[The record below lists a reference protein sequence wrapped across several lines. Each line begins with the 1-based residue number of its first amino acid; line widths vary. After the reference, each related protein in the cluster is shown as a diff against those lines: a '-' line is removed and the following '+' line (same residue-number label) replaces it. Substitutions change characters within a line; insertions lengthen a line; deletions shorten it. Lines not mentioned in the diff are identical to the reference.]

1 MDMFSLDTLTKGAF
15 TEDTINHKDIINHK
29 LIESRRRLKEA
40 GADFVIDTLDELP
53 TIIKSI

>member
-1 MDMFSLDTLTKGAF
+1 MFSLDTLTKEAF
-15 TEDTINHKDIINHK
+15 TEACFNHTDIINHK

-53 TIIKSI
+53 SIIKSI